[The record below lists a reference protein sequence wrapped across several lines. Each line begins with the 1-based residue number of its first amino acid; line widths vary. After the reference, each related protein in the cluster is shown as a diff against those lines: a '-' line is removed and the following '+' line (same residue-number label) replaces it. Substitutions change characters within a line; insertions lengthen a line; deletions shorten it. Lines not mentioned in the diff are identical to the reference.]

1 MVAELERLAP
11 ADLRVT
17 PSQPDLRYRH
27 VVKDGVHCYLITNEG
42 VHPVEARIQVAAA
55 GRGSWIDPFTM
66 ERHADETSACMLP
79 PYSSTLLCVEPHAR
93 AASQRRSAQDELQGS
108 AEILGDIVSPV
119 VPADAW
125 DADSAGA

>member
-1 MVAELERLAP
+1 VETRIEVA
-11 ADLRVT
+11 T
-17 PSQPDLRYRH
+17 
-27 VVKDGVHCYLITNEG
+27 T
-42 VHPVEARIQVAAA
+42 
-55 GRGSWIDPFTM
+55 GRRTWIDPFTM
-66 ERHADETSACMLP
+66 ERRADETSACMLP